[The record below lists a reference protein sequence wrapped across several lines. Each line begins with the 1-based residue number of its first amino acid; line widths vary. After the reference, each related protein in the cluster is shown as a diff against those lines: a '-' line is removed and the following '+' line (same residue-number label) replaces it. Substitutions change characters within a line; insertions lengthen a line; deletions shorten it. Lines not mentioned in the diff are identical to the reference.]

1 MSRCVAGVVVDHFEA
16 VARGVSNEDPS
27 APRIE
32 RTVIEGA
39 ARRTGM
45 AIVPIVFSAMTAS
58 PRHRL
63 IQNDRRMDK
72 RKTALTSSTRNLL
85 ECRVLR
91 RAWTERAVWRGV
103 CISPGSV
110 KLIRQ
115 ERSRKTHI
123 RDRER
128 SIRRDQESCSRPEA
142 AMSVLRAKGRLA
154 PQPPLVAASRMIRES
169 GNRFSLRQRE
179 AFARRSCS
187 NELAER
193 NDDLKKGRPGLVA
206 ISRRTIGQAGYT
218 GRTAIVWHEGGRSRR
233 KFFRIRV
240 GVRRPVDVAW
250 LRRVRRSISFI
261 EGGVCIPAPV
271 AHNPVHKPAANEAV
285 CSTRRPAR
293 HKRGSRFRF
302 RHEHGQTRYRRLP
315 APRRRIAARPP
326 KLAMTTKHQAQG

>member
-1 MSRCVAGVVVDHFEA
+1 MKEKRPWL
-16 VARGVSNEDPS
+16 R
-27 APRIE
+27 PR
-32 RTVIEGA
+32 
-39 ARRTGM
+39 
-45 AIVPIVFSAMTAS
+45 AI
-58 PRHRL
+58 
-63 IQNDRRMDK
+63 
-72 RKTALTSSTRNLL
+72 SSTR
-85 ECRVLR
+85 RVLR

-110 KLIRQ
+110 KLVRQ

-128 SIRRDQESCSRPEA
+128 SIRRDQETRFTPGSCHVRSSRERTA
-142 AMSVLRAKGRLA
+142 RAE
-154 PQPPLVAASRMIRES
+154 PPLVAASRMIRES

-193 NDDLKKGRPGLVA
+193 NDDSKKGRPGLVA

-261 EGGVCIPAPV
+261 EGGGSVYLPRWHI
-271 AHNPVHKPAANEAV
+271 
-285 CSTRRPAR
+285 TRRRQMRRCVVRGAR
-293 HKRGSRFRF
+293 RAISGVAVFGSDMNMSRRDIDASR
-302 RHEHGQTRYRRLP
+302 RHVDGLQLARRSL
-315 APRRRIAARPP
+315 R
-326 KLAMTTKHQAQG
+326 